1 MNWNPS
7 WFLQLLWPLGQ
18 EDVRTMYR
26 KRRDLRLRNRV
37 FRAHAPPIIT
47 NFDAKLAS
55 NQNDRLA
62 RKFPVKNH
70 PGTNLS
76 LTRDHFSELWRCKEV
91 NVSFL
96 LQICLKSKSEPLLTL
111 HVSKTTLQVNYKG
124 HVVPEWN
131 NCPSF
136 SVWWDSLLL
145 PQRKSLWLLEEDRRR
160 LLGSTIA
167 RIPFLPKNTAHM
179 KNLDH
184 N

>member
-1 MNWNPS
+1 MYLLSHSLYLHFTTYNDLRSKALQSFKCLLWCSDRSFGAFTSVGSLWAVMNWNPS

-76 LTRDHFSELWRCKEV
+76 LTRDHFSERWRCKEV

-111 HVSKTTLQVNYKG
+111 HVPKTT
-124 HVVPEWN
+124 
-131 NCPSF
+131 
-136 SVWWDSLLL
+136 
-145 PQRKSLWLLEEDRRR
+145 
-160 LLGSTIA
+160 
-167 RIPFLPKNTAHM
+167 
-179 KNLDH
+179 
-184 N
+184 